1 MSTICIVFDKQW
13 TNRLSTSVST
23 ECGIF
28 DISLSTECGIFIW
41 HVYRYNILIIMLYY
55 LETR

>member
-28 DISLSTECGIFIW
+28 DISLSTECGIFDISLSTECG
-41 HVYRYNILIIMLYY
+41 IFI
-55 LETR
+55 